1 VLLGRKEECLQ
12 LDRLMAQAHQGTS
25 GALVLRGEAGIGK
38 SRLLRYAIDQADIEQ
53 VTVLSAR
60 GMESE
65 SELPFASLAELLHPI
80 LDRLTEIPEPQSIA
94 LAGALAVGPPTAPDP
109 FSVYAATLSLIAS
122 AAERKPVLAVVD
134 DAHWLDASSRD
145 ALLFA
150 TRRLSADRTVVL
162 FGARSGEAAV
172 FEAHGVPE
180 LVLGGIDHDACHAL
194 LVQAGAASVARSVT
208 DQIVQATGGNP
219 LAILEVTRLLTP
231 AQLAGEEPLSEPLPA
246 GPGVQRLFERR
257 AAVLSIDTQKAL
269 LVAAA
274 SQTGSITEIQEACS
288 RLGVS
293 LSAFEP
299 AEADGLV
306 SIYGLRIEFT
316 HPLVRAAVYQH
327 ASGPD
332 RRAAHRALADALAG
346 ERSLIQRA
354 WHLAA
359 AAFGA
364 DEQVAAALEEAALEA
379 RGRSGH
385 AAASRAFERAARL
398 APDREQ
404 LARRL
409 LEAGADAHVAGD
421 AKRAIVLLDEA
432 IAQASDVHL
441 RADIEHFRAR
451 VEMWTRS
458 PAAARKMLLETAD
471 RIESVDPG
479 KAALILVD
487 AATTCHQEGDP
498 QEGVLRPA
506 LRLARR
512 AYELGTRT
520 GGIAKAAASG
530 LLGKTLIVLGQRAE
544 GYPLLLKCQAA
555 IEETDSLWLA
565 LQLIQCEVV
574 FLWLEEY
581 DRARSS
587 LERVIAKARAES
599 APGAL
604 PYPLCHLSEVDFR
617 TGRWA
622 AAYAGSSE
630 AVQLATEM
638 GQTAALLYGLVCI
651 AWVEAGQGRETECRA
666 HVSEALTLFGPLGVS
681 IAAYAACVMGLLELG
696 LGRPKEAIQQLE
708 ALANVLKAEQ
718 VGEPALFQTT
728 PDLIEA
734 YIYAGRRA
742 DAEVALASFQEQAN
756 KTGRTWAK
764 ATAAR
769 CRGMLAVDNFEAA
782 FEEALRWHARTPTPF
797 DRARTA
803 LCYGERLRR
812 AKHRAKAREHL
823 KSALTIFE
831 QLGAMPWVERARNEL
846 RATGETVA
854 RPNPS
859 SSERLTLQELKVALK
874 VAEGATNREAAAA
887 LFLSVKTVEV
897 HLSHIYSKL
906 GVRSRTELTR
916 RLAREGAPAVSP
928 VVS

>member
-1 VLLGRKEECLQ
+1 VLLDRKEECLQ
-12 LDRLMAQAHQGTS
+12 LDWLVAEAHQGRS

-38 SRLLRYAIDQADIEQ
+38 SRLLRYALDQADVEQ
-53 VTVLSAR
+53 MTVLSAR

-65 SELPFASLAELLHPI
+65 SELPFASLAELLDPI
-80 LDRLTEIPEPQSIA
+80 LDRLSEIPEAQSAA

-122 AAERKPVLAVVD
+122 AAERRPVLAVVD

-145 ALLFA
+145 ALLFT

-162 FGARSGEAAV
+162 FGARSGEAAA
-172 FEAHGVPE
+172 FEAYGVPD
-180 LVLGGIDHDACHAL
+180 LVLGGIDRDACYAL
-194 LVQAGAASVARSVT
+194 LMQAGAANVARSVSEL
-208 DQIVQATGGNP
+208 IVLATGGNP
-219 LAILEVTRLLTP
+219 LAILEVARLLTP
-231 AQLAGEEPLSEPLPA
+231 AQLCGDEPLREPLPA
-246 GPGVQRLFERR
+246 GPSVQRSFERR
-257 AAVLSIDTQKAL
+257 AAVLSMETQRAL

-293 LSAFEP
+293 RSAFDP

-306 SIYGLRIEFT
+306 SIDGLRIEFT

-359 AAFGA
+359 AALGA

-398 APDREQ
+398 TPDRQQ

-421 AKRAIVLLDEA
+421 SKRAIVLLDEA

-512 AYELGTRT
+512 AYELGSRT
-520 GGIAKAAASG
+520 GGIAEAAASG
-530 LLGKTLIVLGQRAE
+530 LLGKTLIDLGHREE

-555 IEETDSLWLA
+555 IEETDSLWFA

-581 DRARSS
+581 DRARGS
-587 LERVIAKARAES
+587 LERVIAQARAES

-617 TGRWA
+617 MGRWA
-622 AAYAGSSE
+622 AAYVGSAE
-630 AVQLATEM
+630 AIQLAAEM
-638 GQTAALLYGLVCI
+638 GQTAALVYGLACI
-651 AWVEAGQGRETECRA
+651 AWVEARQGRDVECRA
-666 HVSEALTLFGPLGVS
+666 HLSQALTLYGPLGAT
-681 IAAYAACVMGLLELG
+681 IGAYAACVLGLLELG

-708 ALANVLKAEQ
+708 ALAQVMEAEEIR
-718 VGEPALFQTT
+718 EPALFQST

-742 DAEVALASFQEQAN
+742 DAEIALATFQEQAN
-756 KTGRTWAK
+756 ETGRTWAK

-769 CRGMLAVDNFEAA
+769 CRGILAAEDFEAA
-782 FEEALRWHARTPTPF
+782 FEEALHWHARTPTPF
-797 DRARTA
+797 DRARTE

-823 KSALTIFE
+823 KSALSIFE
-831 QLGAMPWVERARNEL
+831 RLGAAPWATRARSEL

-854 RPNPS
+854 DSNPS
-859 SSERLTLQELKVALK
+859 SSERLTVQELKVALR
-874 VAEGATNREAAAA
+874 VAEGATNRETAAE

-897 HLSHIYSKL
+897 HLSHIYKKL
-906 GVRSRTELTR
+906 GIRSRTELAR
-916 RLAREGAPAVSP
+916 RFAREGAPAVSP
-928 VVS
+928 LGA

>member
-1 VLLGRKEECLQ
+1 VLLGRTEECLQ
-12 LDRLMAQAHQGTS
+12 LDQLMAEAHQGRS

-38 SRLLRYAIDQADIEQ
+38 SRLLRYAIDQAE
-53 VTVLSAR
+53 VGHMTVLSAR
-60 GMESE
+60 GIESE

-80 LDRLTEIPEPQSIA
+80 LDRLTEVPEPQSIA
-94 LAGALAVGPPTAPDP
+94 LAGALAVGPPTASDP

-194 LVQAGAASVARSVT
+194 LMQAGAASVARSVT

-359 AAFGA
+359 AALGA

-421 AKRAIVLLDEA
+421 AKRAILLLDEA

-734 YIYAGRRA
+734 YIYDGRKT

-756 KTGRTWAK
+756 ETGRTWAK

-769 CRGMLAVDNFEAA
+769 CRGMLAVEDFEAA
-782 FEEALRWHARTPTPF
+782 FEEALHWHARTPTPF
-797 DRARTA
+797 DRARTE

-812 AKHRAKAREHL
+812 ARHRAKAREHL
-823 KSALTIFE
+823 KSALSIFE
-831 QLGAMPWVERARNEL
+831 RLGAAPWANRARNEL

-854 RPNPS
+854 DPNPS
-859 SSERLTLQELKVALK
+859 SSERLTLQELKVALR
-874 VAEGATNREAAAA
+874 VAEGATNRETAAG

-897 HLSHIYSKL
+897 HLSHIYRKL
-906 GVRSRTELTR
+906 GVRSRTELAR
-916 RLAREGAPAVSP
+916 RFALEGAPAVSRALP
-928 VVS
+928 